1 MMLPISIR
9 ERGVSVRLSDGH
21 SATDLGRHAP
31 HSDFSSVMSV
41 PRLILMKRSH
51 G

>member
-1 MMLPISIR
+1 MTLPISIR
-9 ERGVSVRLSDGH
+9 ERGVSVRLSEGC
-21 SATDLGRHAP
+21 SATDLARLAP
-31 HSDFSSVMSV
+31 HDDFFSVMSV